1 MIEWSVGYACLIFT
15 RNLIARQATVT
26 WVGLVGFALSMTVMM
41 PRRHGKFTPDVLIDW
56 PNRFLI
62 VTYAARLNRRAA
74 VREISVTHPAVSSH
88 LDHHLPQF
96 GA

>member
-1 MIEWSVGYACLIFT
+1 
-15 RNLIARQATVT
+15 
-26 WVGLVGFALSMTVMM
+26 
-41 PRRHGKFTPDVLIDW
+41 VLIGW

-88 LDHHLPQF
+88 LDHHLRQF